1 MRVFPFADLRADF
14 VDAEAGTGGEGQVAG
29 LYSHPVAVLRVRGHA
44 RRVWK
49 ILAADDRGRFRR
61 ADR

>member
-49 ILAADDRGRFRR
+49 ILVTDDRGRFRR